1 MNHNTKN
8 HFAVKKNVT
17 LFNRLNN
24 EELTGDLV
32 NEDEIEGKKFYV
44 MKVGP
49 RFMKLAKDAYTF
61 KRSLLT
67 R

>member
-1 MNHNTKN
+1 MSYSHRNQ
-8 HFAVKKNVT
+8 FVVKHNVT

-24 EELTGDLV
+24 EQITGDLV

-44 MKVGP
+44 LRVGP
-49 RFMKLAKDAYTF
+49 RLMKLAKDAYTP
-61 KRSLLT
+61 KKSLLT